1 MKLKVNNPNLNLKNT
16 LKNNQK
22 LSICFFIRISSIKTK
37 LISVVDEKINWTPP
51 NSILFKVLSIIL
63 QLDFYLSLLSCYFCS
78 IKFLSL
84 KHIFPFF
91 FLSLW
96 IRKVFSFAKHILIF
110 SVVLSWRGES
120 LDRLKFINVVSLS
133 FTLTHAHT
141 HTRPY
146 THTPSQCISWVV
158 TPFATLSFSYFNVF
172 HSIKHTSAHTHAHV
186 HSHTNTHTHTHA
198 LTLAHFFLWSVEP
211 TISLIKN

>member
-1 MKLKVNNPNLNLKNT
+1 MEIEIENKYPKLNLKNT

-51 NSILFKVLSIIL
+51 NSFLFKVLSIIL
-63 QLDFYLSLLSCYFCS
+63 QLDFYLSLLACYFCS
-78 IKFLSL
+78 MKFLSL
-84 KHIFPFF
+84 QHIFPFF

-141 HTRPY
+141 HTHTRTHTRPY

-172 HSIKHTSAHTHAHV
+172 HSIKHTSAHTRSCAL
-186 HSHTNTHTHTHA
+186 SH
-198 LTLAHFFLWSVEP
+198 
-211 TISLIKN
+211 